1 MAFSVF
7 LALHVCHDLT
17 VMMCMNCLR
26 GCPQLTAVLCDV
38 QQLWQLTR
46 NGVLS
51 TLRFVMQQ
59 DPFHHRKHDR
69 LTMGFCCT

>member
-1 MAFSVF
+1 MGLFVL
-7 LALHVCHDLT
+7 LALHVCRDLT
-17 VMMCMNCLR
+17 VMMRMKGLQ
-26 GCPQLTAVLCDV
+26 GCPKLTAVLCDV

-51 TLRFVMQQ
+51 TLRFVLQQ

-69 LTMGFCCT
+69 PTMGFCCT